1 MKLIVGMHGLGDNIY
16 QRAVVREM
24 GPVHLVTSWPQFYQ
38 DLPNVQCLRAETGLR
53 TQRKN
58 IRRGWKWS
66 EPLNHYDGHLYI
78 GYDGLPGTILE
89 RFLHKAGQDPH
100 RPLTF
105 DMPRLSKYVQ
115 PPTPYVVV
123 RPATVRKEWPAA
135 ARNPDPM
142 YLVHAARAAKAAGY
156 RVICIADLLDGSEEA
171 AGILPPYD
179 TGYIYGELPV
189 EQVMGLVQDAAG
201 VIGGV
206 GWLLPAALAYRV
218 PMLCIWGGWGTPNG
232 PQRVLDPRLDVS
244 KLVQAVPDAF
254 CMCNDRDHLCNKTIN
269 DFERYVDEF
278 LRHAGSSASASV
290 AP

>member
-1 MKLIVGMHGLGDNIY
+1 
-16 QRAVVREM
+16 
-24 GPVHLVTSWPQFYQ
+24 
-38 DLPNVQCLRAETGLR
+38 
-53 TQRKN
+53 
-58 IRRGWKWS
+58 
-66 EPLNHYDGHLYI
+66 
-78 GYDGLPGTILE
+78 
-89 RFLHKAGQDPH
+89 
-100 RPLTF
+100 
-105 DMPRLSKYVQ
+105 
-115 PPTPYVVV
+115 
-123 RPATVRKEWPAA
+123 
-135 ARNPDPM
+135 
-142 YLVHAARAAKAAGY
+142 
-156 RVICIADLLDGSEEA
+156 
-171 AGILPPYD
+171 
-179 TGYIYGELPV
+179 
-189 EQVMGLVQDAAG
+189 MGLVQDAAG